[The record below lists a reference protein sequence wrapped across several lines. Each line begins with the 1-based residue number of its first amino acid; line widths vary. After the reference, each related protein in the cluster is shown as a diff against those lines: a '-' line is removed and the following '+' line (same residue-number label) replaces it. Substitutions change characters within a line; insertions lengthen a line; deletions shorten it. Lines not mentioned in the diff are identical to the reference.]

1 MCEHCNRK
9 LEGYA
14 MALMRRSI
22 LKTAGAAAAIG
33 ASRQAKAADSI
44 VVTGFGGEYRDIF
57 LDTVVKPFEKK
68 FSVQVV
74 YDDSGGVDPYP
85 RVRATRGSP
94 GFDVMGEANVSTI
107 ILGAKEKLLEPITEA
122 QVPNLKYAFTKSR
135 TIMPAFGAIQ
145 SYQYLAL
152 IWDKNKIKQPES
164 WLDYWQPQ
172 PVYGDAIKGHLVSHG
187 PANFSLLI
195 YAMIMGARS
204 KGDSGTDPAAA
215 WDMLREQKPYI
226 GFVAAS
232 SAQAVPYMENE
243 QVWLMPFWSGRAFLY
258 AARGM
263 PYGVTIPKE
272 GTIAL
277 ANCCAVPIGAANKK
291 LAFEFINFRLDP
303 DIQRAFCTAYQASPG
318 RPDITDWPPGFADR
332 QITTEEKM
340 ATMVFPDD
348 QMIAQKQREWTLRWQ
363 EIMSA

>member
-1 MCEHCNRK
+1 
-9 LEGYA
+9 
-14 MALMRRSI
+14 MALMRRSV
-22 LKTAGAAAAIG
+22 LKTAAAAAG
-33 ASRQAKAADSI
+33 GGLGLSPRARASDSI
-44 VVTGFGGEYRDIF
+44 VVTGYGGEYRDIYM
-57 LDTVVKPFEKK
+57 DTVIKPFEKK

-85 RVRATRGSP
+85 RVRATKGSP
-94 GFDVMGEANVSTI
+94 GFDVAGELTVPVV
-107 ILGAKEKLLEPITEA
+107 ILGAKEKLFEPITEA
-122 QVPNLKYAFTKSR
+122 QVPNLKYTFNKSR
-135 TIMPAFGAIQ
+135 TIIPPYAAIQ
-145 SYQYLAL
+145 TYQYLAL
-152 IWDKNKIKQPES
+152 IWNKNKARQPES
-164 WLDYWQPQ
+164 WLDYWQAQ
-172 PVYGDAIKGHLVSHG
+172 KVYGDSIKGHLVSHG
-187 PANFSLLI
+187 PANFTLLI

-204 KGDSGTDPAAA
+204 QGGGETDLTSA

-232 SAQAVPYMENE
+232 SAQSVPYMENE

-258 AARGM
+258 AARGL
-263 PYGVTIPKE
+263 PYGVMIPKE

-303 DIQRAFCTAYQASPG
+303 EIQRAFCLAYQASPG
-318 RPDITDWPPGFADR
+318 RPDIGDWPADFVNR
-332 QITTEEKM
+332 QITTEAKM

-348 QMIAQKQREWTLRWQ
+348 QLIARKQREWTLQWQ